1 MNSKRVHSRPV
12 SRRRALQLAS
22 AGTVVLAGCLG
33 GGDDGTTDEDAGEDE
48 NGNENDGEKQNGD
61 ESAGDDA
68 TATQVDDEP
77 DDKQTDEDDAGEGDE
92 AGPGIETELPITGQQ
107 VPTLAGFDE
116 TMVSFM
122 EEFEIDAG
130 ALGVARDG
138 EVVLERGYGWAD
150 EAETTQTA
158 PDSFFRIGSI
168 SKSLT
173 RAAVYE
179 LVEGGELS
187 YEEPVLSLLAVE
199 PSGGEPAD
207 ERFSE
212 ITVRDLVDHR
222 AGLTPSGNPEF
233 EDPVFAPRAVA
244 NHLNR
249 DSPPTTEDFVQYL
262 LDQELVYDPGTPAEE
277 LTFNPYSNAGY
288 VVLTH
293 AIESVTSQSYQS
305 YLESTV
311 LPAPDEVGVAR
322 ADPTQRHPREVSYH
336 SPRQYPT
343 ALDPD
348 SDEEVP
354 WADGGFLLE
363 PMAGAGGHYAST
375 KGLLAFMRQYWVFFG
390 EPRANEVDTDSPAAL
405 GSLPGTLALAYHY
418 DDNTEIVALFNRR
431 PANPREWS
439 GILRSLDAAGAA
451 VEEWPN

>member
-1 MNSKRVHSRPV
+1 MNSERKRSRLV

-22 AGTVVLAGCLG
+22 VGTVALAGCLG
-33 GGDDGTTDEDAGEDE
+33 DGD
-48 NGNENDGEKQNGD
+48 
-61 ESAGDDA
+61 
-68 TATQVDDEP
+68 DDEP
-77 DDKQTDEDDAGEGDE
+77 DEEQTDGDDAGESDE
-92 AGPGIETELPITGQQ
+92 ANPGIETELPITGQQ
-107 VPTLAGFDE
+107 VPALAGFDE
-116 TMVSFM
+116 TMVSFI
-122 EEFEIDAG
+122 EEFEIGAG

-150 EAETTQTA
+150 EAETTETA

-179 LVEGGELS
+179 LVEGSELS
-187 YEEPVLSLLAVE
+187 YEEPVLPLLSVD
-199 PSGGEPAD
+199 PPGGEPAD
-207 ERFSE
+207 ERFGE

-222 AGLTPSGNPEF
+222 AGLTPSRNPEF
-233 EDPVFAPRAVA
+233 EDPVFVPRAVA
-244 NHLNR
+244 DHLDL
-249 DSPPTTEDFVQYL
+249 DSPPTTGDFVRYL
-262 LDQELVYDPGTPAEE
+262 LDQKLEYDPGTPGEA
-277 LTFNPYSNAGY
+277 LTFDPYSNAGY

-293 AIESVTSQSYQS
+293 IVESVTGQSYQS

-311 LPAPDEVGVAR
+311 LPAPEEVGVAR
-322 ADPTQRHPREVSYH
+322 AAPAQRHPREVSYH

-348 SDEEVP
+348 SDGEVP

-363 PMAGAGGHYAST
+363 PIAGAGGHYAST
-375 KGLLAFMRQYWVFFG
+375 RGLLAFMQEYWAFFG
-390 EPRANEVDTDSPAAL
+390 EPRANEVDVDSPAAL

-431 PANPREWS
+431 PANPQEWG
-439 GILRSLDAAGAA
+439 GILQSLDRAGAA